1 MSPSTRT
8 ALCTLVVIMAFCGC
22 TYQRKVVLKRTAL
35 PEYIYRTPIENDY
48 MASAV
53 AVFNLR
59 PPAYAAGMGQV
70 AAELLYEEL
79 LTARVFASVV
89 HEADVSDIRMA
100 TLMEIARS
108 KDYDLIITGDL
119 VYYFEGSDHHS
130 ARVDER
136 IQVLDVKKNHMLW
149 YAKAVEVGPHAPLV
163 DYAVVQGLGSPAP
176 TTRTLFKR
184 NSEKFVRMLLSQP
197 SQKLWTVK
205 ATEDES
211 DEALHL
217 ENEQGV
223 AGKRQFLGIPFEDQG
238 DAPFQE
244 EETPA
249 ADGACLPE
257 AAPASRKAIEAI
269 KEIPTDA
276 DRHGGHSGS
285 SVEEIER
292 ELFGAEPVYFE
303 LDQARLLPAVQ
314 ETLRRKAL
322 WLIAHPTVLVE
333 IQGHCDER
341 GTDPYNLALGAKRA
355 GSAKGYLVGLGVPPD
370 QLLTVS
376 YGTKRPVDPHHHEGA
391 WSRNRRAEFVI
402 VREKHT
408 PSAK

>member
-1 MSPSTRT
+1 MSLSART
-8 ALCTLVVIMAFCGC
+8 ALCAFVVMVAFCGC
-22 TYQRKVVLKRTAL
+22 TYQRKVVLKRTEL
-35 PEYIYRTPIENDY
+35 PEFIYRTPMENDY

-59 PPAYAAGMGQV
+59 APAYAAGMGQV

-79 LTARVFASVV
+79 LTARVFASLV

-100 TLMEIARS
+100 TLMQIARS
-108 KDYDLIITGDL
+108 KGYDLIITGEL

-136 IQVLDVKKNHMLW
+136 IQVLDVKKNNMLW

-197 SQKLWTVK
+197 SQRLWTVQ
-205 ATEDES
+205 ATEDET
-211 DEALHL
+211 DQALHL
-217 ENEQGV
+217 ENEEGA
-223 AGKRQFLGIPFEDQG
+223 AGDRQFLGIPFEDQG
-238 DAPFQE
+238 DAVSHGE
-244 EETPA
+244 EAPA
-249 ADGACLPE
+249 ADGDGPTE
-257 AAPASRKAIEAI
+257 AVPAFRGAIE
-269 KEIPTDA
+269 EIPMNE
-276 DRHGGHSGS
+276 DRHGGQSGS
-285 SVEEIER
+285 SVQGVER

-303 LDQARLLPAVQ
+303 LDQARLLPAAQ
-314 ETLRRKAL
+314 EILSRKAR
-322 WLIAHPTVLVE
+322 WLMAHPTVLVE

-341 GTDPYNLALGAKRA
+341 GTDPYNLALGAERA
-355 GSAKGYLVGLGVPPD
+355 RNAKGYLVSFGVPPD
-370 QLLTVS
+370 RLLTVS

-391 WSRNRRAEFVI
+391 WFRNRRAEFVI
-402 VREKHT
+402 VRE
-408 PSAK
+408 

>member
-1 MSPSTRT
+1 M
-8 ALCTLVVIMAFCGC
+8 
-22 TYQRKVVLKRTAL
+22 
-35 PEYIYRTPIENDY
+35 ENDY

-79 LTARVFASVV
+79 LTVRVFASVV
-89 HEADVSDIRMA
+89 HEGDVSDIRIA

-136 IQVLDVKKNHMLW
+136 IQVLDVKKNHVLW

-163 DYAVVQGLGSPAP
+163 DYAVVEGLGCPAP

-184 NSEKFVRMLLSQP
+184 NSEKFVRMLLSEP

-205 ATEDES
+205 ATEEES
-211 DEALHL
+211 DEVLHL

-223 AGKRQFLGIPFEDQG
+223 TGERQFLGIPFEDQR

-249 ADGACLPE
+249 PDGACLPE
-257 AAPASRKAIEAI
+257 AAPASPKAIE
-269 KEIPTDA
+269 EIPTNA
-276 DRHGGHSGS
+276 DRHGGHSRS
-285 SVEEIER
+285 SAQGIER
-292 ELFGAEPVYFE
+292 ELFGAEPLYFE
-303 LDQARLLPAVQ
+303 LDQARLLPAAQ
-314 ETLRRKAL
+314 EILRRKAR
-322 WLIAHPTVLVE
+322 WLIAHPTVVVE

-341 GTDPYNLALGAKRA
+341 GKDPYNLALGAQRA
-355 GSAKGYLVGLGVPPD
+355 RSVKGYLVGLGVAPD
-370 QLLTVS
+370 QLLTIS

-402 VREKHT
+402 VRE
-408 PSAK
+408 